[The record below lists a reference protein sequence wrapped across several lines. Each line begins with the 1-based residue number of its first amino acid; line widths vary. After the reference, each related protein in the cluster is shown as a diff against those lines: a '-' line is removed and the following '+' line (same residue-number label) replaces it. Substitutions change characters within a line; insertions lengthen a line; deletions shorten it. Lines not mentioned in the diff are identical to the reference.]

1 VTVPTQHR
9 ANPHRTEE
17 DGVCDVRVDDDP
29 VGEDDHLEDDRVGED
44 PVEADHLEDDRVG
57 EDPVEADHLEDDR
70 VGEDRVEDDRVSAGR
85 VAEPDVSDV
94 RVGEG
99 RARVRPM
106 IDPRIRERRIE
117 VLRAA
122 GRRRLRVTLVIASA
136 IVVVGLGYLV
146 VRSPL
151 LAVDHI
157 RVTGSGREPRS
168 KIMNA
173 AGIHAGQS
181 MVFLDAGA
189 AQRRIERLQWIAHA
203 RVQREFPDTVNIDVT
218 EYVPSA
224 YVRIAGGKIALIAS
238 TGRVIALSH
247 EVPPHAVAV
256 VGEHITPV
264 VGSTLNPP
272 QAADIVSQ
280 LPVHL
285 RAQVL
290 AIDVGGATAVID
302 LRAGA
307 PASSACR
314 PAAGSVAGFEQLRL
328 GTLDSLQDKGV
339 AALAVLNQLA
349 GRPFSYID
357 VSVPQ
362 APVSC

>member
-1 VTVPTQHR
+1 MTVPTQHR

-29 VGEDDHLEDDRVGED
+29 VGED
-44 PVEADHLEDDRVG
+44 
-57 EDPVEADHLEDDR
+57 DHLEDDR

-203 RVQREFPDTVNIDVT
+203 RVQREFPDTVNIDVYAT
-218 EYVPSA
+218 
-224 YVRIAGGKIALIAS
+224 RIYDFVSL
-238 TGRVIALSH
+238 
-247 EVPPHAVAV
+247 EPP
-256 VGEHITPV
+256 
-264 VGSTLNPP
+264 LFP
-272 QAADIVSQ
+272 QAMA
-280 LPVHL
+280 LPKP
-285 RAQVL
+285 QV
-290 AIDVGGATAVID
+290 
-302 LRAGA
+302 
-307 PASSACR
+307 
-314 PAAGSVAGFEQLRL
+314 
-328 GTLDSLQDKGV
+328 
-339 AALAVLNQLA
+339 ALAV
-349 GRPFSYID
+349 R
-357 VSVPQ
+357 
-362 APVSC
+362 APREG